1 MLARPAYVKTPN
13 ISHGEYLCSY
23 NQKSSI
29 SLFSFVTNYSVWQ
42 LDAAVSEEGKQSSTV
57 HLYGLALHSNATQSE
72 NDIPRSI
79 L

>member
-42 LDAAVSEEGKQSSTV
+42 LDAAVSEIGRAHV
-57 HLYGLALHSNATQSE
+57 
-72 NDIPRSI
+72 
-79 L
+79 